1 MIQRQIS
8 IHTSAKEVTACM
20 RPQSIFMMIS
30 IHTSAK
36 EVTEWGIPVLSGIVD
51 FNPHFREGSD
61 VEKWCTGWAM
71 YHFNPHF
78 REGSDERDTAYF
90 AFDLRFQSTLPRRKW
105 PGAGQKYQDADNFNP
120 HFREGSDIPV
130 LIIGKSGTDFNPH
143 FREGSDQEIHLDK
156 IRCPYFNPHFREG
169 SDLSCKMDT

>member
-51 FNPHFREGSD
+51 
-61 VEKWCTGWAM
+61 
-71 YHFNPHF
+71 FNPHF